1 MKVGNLVKINRA
13 AIGVPAGTMGLIME
27 SHAPGAD
34 SLRQLNEKI
43 HTVKLLGLAHPHRE
57 RRYLTRD
64 LEVISS

>member
-13 AIGVPAGTMGLIME
+13 GIGVPAGTMGLIME
-27 SHAPGAD
+27 SHAPGTD
-34 SLRQLNEKI
+34 GRVFTDEKI